1 VSASPEL
8 IRVAVISSFFSP
20 EWIEESEA
28 RGVSTPWGDA
38 SVDVARVEGQT
49 VACLWRYGRDLALPS
64 HRINYRANLWA
75 LRSLGVERVI
85 SQNAIGS
92 ANPALPPG
100 TVVVSDDFI
109 DFTHTRPKTFFD
121 ADDIWVRVDMTEPFC
136 GEVRAALL
144 GGGQGL
150 FERLQDG
157 GVFLCAEGPRFESA
171 AEIRMFRQWG
181 ADIVGTPLVPEVI
194 LAREAEICFA
204 SIAPIINYGAGLAPA
219 VVQSGEGS
227 MTDFYYRGNLHANV
241 ERAIAL
247 ALANLPRTRAC
258 RCGTALEGAL
268 NGPMP
273 EWAARPPR
281 GLPDRA

>member
-1 VSASPEL
+1 MAAPADP
-8 IRVAVISSFFSP
+8 IRVAVISSFYSP
-20 EWIEESEA
+20 EWLGDSEA
-28 RGVSTPWGDA
+28 RSVPTPWGDA
-38 SVDVARVEGQT
+38 SVDVARVDGRP
-49 VACLWRYGRDLALPS
+49 VACIWRYGRDLALPS

-75 LRSLGVERVI
+75 LHSLGVERAI

-100 TVVVSDDFI
+100 AVVVSDDFI

-121 ADDIWVRVDMTEPFC
+121 ADDTWVRVDMTEPFC

-144 GGGQGL
+144 TGGRGL
-150 FERLQDG
+150 FEQLEDG

-204 SIAPIINYGAGLAPA
+204 SIAPIINYCTGLAPGVKHTGA
-219 VVQSGEGS
+219 DS
-227 MTDFYYRGNLHANV
+227 MVDFYYGSGFHAKI
-241 ERAIAL
+241 ERAIRAAIAAL
-247 ALANLPRTRAC
+247 PAERGC
-258 RCGTALEGAL
+258 GCGTALEGAFH
-268 NGPMP
+268 GTPP
-273 EWAARPPR
+273 GWFAPRAR
-281 GLPDRA
+281 

>member
-1 VSASPEL
+1 VSASAEP
-8 IRVAVISSFFSP
+8 IQVAVISSFFSP
-20 EWIEESEA
+20 EWLRESEA
-28 RGVSTPWGDA
+28 RSVSTPWGDA
-38 SVDVARVEGQT
+38 SVDLARVEGRT

-100 TVVVSDDFI
+100 AVLVSDDFI

-121 ADDIWVRVDMTEPFC
+121 ADDIWVRVEMTEPFC

-144 GGGQGL
+144 AGGQGL

-204 SIAPIINYGAGLAPA
+204 SIAPIINYCTGLAPGVKHTGA
-219 VVQSGEGS
+219 GS
-227 MTDFYYRGNLHANV
+227 MVDFYYGSGFHAGI
-241 ERAIAL
+241 ERAIRA
-247 ALANLPRTRAC
+247 AIVGLPAKRRCAC
-258 RCGTALEGAL
+258 GMALEGAFH
-268 NGPMP
+268 GTPP
-273 EWAARPPR
+273 AWFTPRPR
-281 GLPDRA
+281 